1 MLQPAN
7 VHSVL
12 RTRLSRSNGRW
23 YLCLC
28 SCSFRRHCPSQQQCF
43 RKPARSLDPGSQIRS
58 LHHRT
63 RALSVLA
70 PWLVVPVGPW
80 PTQSSAK
87 IRPSAAVSFFKTA
100 SVQSRSICIKVCS
113 MLPLPLVFAFVFLS
127 DICPTAAQTKT
138 IDNTLKAIIRF
149 IVHVSSPSHVWGRDC
164 NIGSRMR
171 QTPVSGK
178 PDTGSVSNP
187 CNKSRRRGR
196 MFKSSPGLRA
206 YWRKVLKSSARGDS
220 GGLSQKS
227 SKIVR

>member
-1 MLQPAN
+1 MAAGIFAFVAALFVVTTHHN
-7 VHSVL
+7 SSVSENPHGHLTQGL
-12 RTRLSRSNGRW
+12 RFD
-23 YLCLC
+23 LC
-28 SCSFRRHCPSQQQCF
+28 
-43 RKPARSLDPGSQIRS
+43 IT
-58 LHHRT
+58 RT

-70 PWLVVPVGPW
+70 PYWWCPLDLG
-80 PTQSSAK
+80 
-87 IRPSAAVSFFKTA
+87 RPSHRPRFGRALPCPS
-100 SVQSRSICIKVCS
+100 SRPHRSTICIKVCS

-149 IVHVSSPSHVWGRDC
+149 IVHLSSPSHVWGRDC

-196 MFKSSPGLRA
+196 MFKSSPRLRA
-206 YWRKVLKSSARGDS
+206 YCRKVLKSSARGDS